1 MLNECVGAQ
10 QGICDVTQ
18 PNQTMDSFQEY
29 CFERNMKQ
37 VLQESK
43 IAFADKEDEAAFV
56 RRAAEKAGRGEPVH
70 IPLDFAVGKVPNHTL
85 TRRPVNKT

>member
-10 QGICDVTQ
+10 QGICVACYL
-18 PNQTMDSFQEY
+18 TMELSQN
-29 CFERNMKQ
+29 FEQNMKQ

-43 IAFADKEDEAAFV
+43 IAFADKQDEAAFV

-70 IPLDFAVGKVPNHTL
+70 IPLDFAVGKVPNLML
-85 TRRPVNKT
+85 TQRPVNKP